1 MKMVSIVSLVLFPLM
16 LMAQSTETTVKIG
29 DATAVRLS
37 LMESISSAT
46 NTADDLVRFEVTDDV
61 RAENAIAIPRGA
73 TAVGHVVEVEPRRRL
88 GRAGKLN
95 LSIDYVKAPD
105 GSNVR
110 LRASS
115 ARKGDDKTGTVIIGT
130 ILLSPLFLIMRGK
143 DINIPRGT
151 EFMAYVDGDRV
162 ITLPHSPVTVSTAVL
177 SVPSTPATV
186 ASTIQA
192 NLGIQTATVPFIFT
206 PDSADKKGVDGKIPA
221 DSKIYVNANNGFDIF
236 LSAAFRSK
244 GVRLQFTP
252 SPDKADYIL
261 DSSLFRSREWLET
274 QRIGSHPVEEA
285 AFKLIS
291 RSGDTVWAYAV
302 TKGYLTRGMQSIA
315 EACAKHLRNRVESE
329 TKTAPNK

>member
-1 MKMVSIVSLVLFPLM
+1 MKMVGIVSLVLFPLM
-16 LMAQSTETTVKIG
+16 VVAQSAETTVKIG
-29 DATAVRLS
+29 DATVVRLS

-46 NTADDLVRFEVTDDV
+46 NTVDDMVHFEVTGDV
-61 RAENAIAIPRGA
+61 MAGNAIAIPKGA
-73 TAVGHVVEVEPRRRL
+73 TAVGHVVEVEAKRRL

-95 LSIDYVKAPD
+95 FSIDYVKAPD

-115 ARKGDDKTGTVIIGT
+115 ARRGEDKTGTVIIGAV
-130 ILLSPLFLIMRGK
+130 LLSPLFLIMRGK
-143 DINIPRGT
+143 DIDIPRGT

-162 ITLPHSPVTVSTAVL
+162 IALPHSPITVSDAVL
-177 SVPSTPATV
+177 SAPSTPATV

-192 NLGIQTATVPFIFT
+192 PPGIQTATVPFIFT
-206 PDSADKKGVDGKIPA
+206 PESADKNLDGKIPA

-244 GVRLQFTP
+244 GVRLQLTP

-274 QRIGSHPVEEA
+274 QRSGSVEEA
-285 AFKLIS
+285 AFKLVS
-291 RSGDTVWAYAV
+291 RSGYTVWAYAV
-302 TKGYLTRGMQSIA
+302 TKGYITRGMQSIA
-315 EACAKHLRNRVESE
+315 EACAKHLRNCVKAE
-329 TKTAPNK
+329 TKTAPNHP

>member
-1 MKMVSIVSLVLFPLM
+1 MKMVSIVFLVLFPLM
-16 LMAQSTETTVKIG
+16 LMAQSTVTTVKIG
-29 DATAVRLS
+29 DATAIHLS
-37 LMESISSAT
+37 LMEPISSAT

-61 RAENAIAIPRGA
+61 MAESAIAIHRGA

-95 LSIDYVKAPD
+95 FSIDYVKAPD

-115 ARKGDDKTGTVIIGT
+115 ARKGDDKTGTVIVGAV
-130 ILLSPLFLIMRGK
+130 LLSPLFLIMRGK

-151 EFMAYVDGDRV
+151 EFIAYVDGDRV
-162 ITLPHSPVTVSTAVL
+162 ITLPHSPVTLTTGVL
-177 SVPSTPATV
+177 SAPSTPAPV
-186 ASTIQA
+186 ASTVQSSP
-192 NLGIQTATVPFIFT
+192 GIQTATIPFIFT
-206 PDSADKKGVDGKIPA
+206 PEKADKTVDGKIPS

-236 LSAAFRSK
+236 LSAAFQSK
-244 GVRLQFTP
+244 GVRLQLTP

-315 EACAKHLRNRVESE
+315 EACAKHLRNRVESK
-329 TKTAPNK
+329 TKTAPNKE